1 MDLFCGDGY
10 LSFFRRCAIPNTKVV
25 RFGMAICLALVGGE
39 RFAFSI
45 KNKDYGVWCGVVWL
59 LIKITKKR

>member
-1 MDLFCGDGY
+1 VIGY
-10 LSFFRRCAIPNTKVV
+10 LSFFGGVLSNTKVV

-45 KNKDYGVWCGVVWL
+45 KNKILWCVVWCGVVM
-59 LIKITKKR
+59 

>member
-1 MDLFCGDGY
+1 V
-10 LSFFRRCAIPNTKVV
+10 LSHGSFSAVIGIYRFFRCAIPNTKVV

-45 KNKDYGVWCGVVWL
+45 KNKYYGVWCGVVWL
-59 LIKITKKR
+59 CKK